1 MIKYTTFSFRY
12 FYLSLLFFIFNNVA
26 QYNRFNFISSYGRKQ
41 PPNNG
46 RRTGG
51 EKWVSSYRWE
61 KATGRDFVI
70 VIFYCLLI
78 KYILI
83 LVHNFL
89 DHFDLKVFKE
99 STKYASIRTLVVI
112 AHSCDHLQS
121 WNIFSVISATEE
133 SQVTSS
139 DAELDV
145 YNDPLRGK
153 KTRWSKIVWKTP
165 QWSFFFHIY
174 IKICLC
180 SVKKFLRQQKIFFFK
195 FKLCYQ

>member
-1 MIKYTTFSFRY
+1 MRERVFYCIIFDETTKTDKQTNNWKNKPDTPQNFGWSCHAIRIAWRSKFWDSYSSSMIKYTTFSFRY

-89 DHFDLKVFKE
+89 DHFDLKVFRE
-99 STKYASIRTLVVI
+99 STWYASIRTLVVI
-112 AHSCDHLQS
+112 AHSCNH
-121 WNIFSVISATEE
+121 
-133 SQVTSS
+133 
-139 DAELDV
+139 
-145 YNDPLRGK
+145 
-153 KTRWSKIVWKTP
+153 
-165 QWSFFFHIY
+165 
-174 IKICLC
+174 
-180 SVKKFLRQQKIFFFK
+180 
-195 FKLCYQ
+195 